1 LDGFELE
8 PATNEEGSPIG
19 CHWSLQEF
27 FFQKCTVGG
36 TSTAASAQTKRST
49 IMRRPAL
56 LSLVLIGAVAF
67 MLLGVAHAAN
77 EEFELEESE
86 VRENSPD
93 SLLEAFAA
101 RIF

>member
-1 LDGFELE
+1 
-8 PATNEEGSPIG
+8 
-19 CHWSLQEF
+19 
-27 FFQKCTVGG
+27 
-36 TSTAASAQTKRST
+36 
-49 IMRRPAL
+49 MRRPAL